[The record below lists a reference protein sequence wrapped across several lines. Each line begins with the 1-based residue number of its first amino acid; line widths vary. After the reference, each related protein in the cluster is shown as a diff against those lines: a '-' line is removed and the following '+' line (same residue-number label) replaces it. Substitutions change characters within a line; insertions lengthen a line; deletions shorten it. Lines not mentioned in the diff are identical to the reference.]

1 MARQRNRAT
10 AAAPD
15 SPPPAWSVGPRLAIA
30 VLILLSAAA
39 IVARVVPIWSQVFPA
54 SGHVRL
60 LGSDPYFHLRHARF
74 VAHQFPHLQRWDI
87 GTHYPEGQWA
97 DATGLF
103 DLAMGTAAWLIG
115 LGSPTNDLVDHV
127 AAWTPPL
134 LAALSIWLVFLLA
147 RTVLDRRAALLA
159 AAVFL
164 LYPGS
169 SLHRSLLGF
178 ADHHIAE
185 IVLGLLTAWGLTRCL
200 QAGESASAAVPW
212 WRPAFAH
219 ALPLAIF
226 LFTWVGAP
234 IYLLFVFV
242 VLLVVATVE
251 ISHGARSTATEHCGL
266 RYGSALLLMVWI
278 PSLLWPDLVM
288 VPDQSHLVLLAC
300 VAVAVV
306 PAAYV
311 WVARLVLRR
320 LDRPRLVA
328 LLAAVALF
336 AVMAIGA
343 TLAEHVPA
351 VGMLA
356 NVLLGTKGAGVGEHR
371 IVDWHVY
378 GVLLGVSGLAALAAL
393 PLALWRGLHRLG
405 DRFCLVPILF
415 GGLLLGL
422 WMNSRDYDY
431 AAPAFVAL
439 MAAFVTVEATGRL
452 PARHI
457 ARLRRPGS
465 LALAA
470 ALLLPVWPLQIV
482 LRPAATVQMAANHMV
497 VTPAWEQA
505 TTWLRRHT
513 PQPSLPV
520 DARVAPF
527 AHRAGFRYPPGAYG
541 VFSAWDFG
549 NLINVLGARVPVWSR
564 WPSARTASW
573 MVSEDERKSLR
584 LLCPSCE
591 EGEEVR
597 YVVLD
602 ARTISQHFP
611 SKLLLAGRRPE
622 DYNTVNWYSAGN
634 NRVPHRTFGPRYER
648 SMAVRL
654 YRDDARDVG
663 RYRLVYESYYE
674 SYLPYLLLSGTNPVR
689 VAYDIGSESQ
699 RKSVAGRV
707 GIGRMILA
715 GNQYEYDGLVT
726 PSVKIFEV
734 VLGARLAGK
743 APAETVVEARL
754 ALRCG
759 PRAREVNYARS
770 AVAGEDGRFKLVVA
784 HPSEPA
790 TVDAICGA
798 AGPYEIFMRSTLE
811 AEAVKVGTVA
821 VSTRQVHDGTRV
833 RLGKRWSE
841 RLHGAQ
847 RPG

>member
-1 MARQRNRAT
+1 MARRRNRAP
-10 AAAPD
+10 AAAR
-15 SPPPAWSVGPRLAIA
+15 SVGPRLAIA

-39 IVARVVPIWSQVFPA
+39 VVARVVPIWSQVFPA

-60 LGSDPYFHLRHARF
+60 LGSDPYYHLRHARF

-87 GTHYPEGQWA
+87 GTHYPEGQWS

-185 IVLGLLTAWGLTRCL
+185 VVLGLLTAWGLTRCL
-200 QAGESASAAVPW
+200 QAGESASPAVPW
-212 WRPAFAH
+212 WRPAFVH

-251 ISHGARSTATEHCGL
+251 ISHGARSTATQRGGL
-266 RYGSALLLMVWI
+266 RYGSALLLMVGV

-288 VPDQSHLVLLAC
+288 VPDRSHLVLLGC

-311 WVARLVLRR
+311 FVARLVLRR
-320 LDRPRLVA
+320 LERPRLVA
-328 LLAAVALF
+328 LLAAAALLA
-336 AVMAIGA
+336 AVAIGA
-343 TLAEHVPA
+343 FATTVAEYVPA
-351 VGMLA
+351 AGMLA
-356 NVLLGTKGAGVGEHR
+356 NILLETKGAFVGEHR
-371 IVDWHVY
+371 IVDWYVF

-393 PLALWRGLHRLG
+393 PLGLWRALHRPD

-422 WMNSRDYDY
+422 WLNSRDYDY
-431 AAPAFVAL
+431 AAPAFVAV
-439 MAAFVTVEATGRL
+439 MAAFVTVEAAGRIS
-452 PARHI
+452 ARHI
-457 ARLRRPGS
+457 ARLRWPGS

-470 ALLLPVWPLQIV
+470 ALLLPIWPLQVV

-505 TTWLRRHT
+505 TSWLRQHT
-513 PQPSLPV
+513 PRPSLPV
-520 DARVAPF
+520 DARVEPF
-527 AHRAGFRYPPGAYG
+527 ADSAGFRYPPGAYG

-549 NLINVLGARVPVWSR
+549 NLVNALGERVPVWSR
-564 WPSARTASW
+564 WPSARTAKW
-573 MVSEDERKSLR
+573 MVCEDEKRSLK

-663 RYRLVYESYYE
+663 RYRLVYESYHE
-674 SYLPYLLLSGTNPVR
+674 SYLPYLLLSGTNNPVR
-689 VAYDIGSESQ
+689 VAYGIGSESQ
-699 RKSVAGRV
+699 RKSIAGRV
-707 GIGRMILA
+707 GIGRMIRA
-715 GNQYEYDGLVT
+715 GNQHEYDGLVT

-734 VLGARLAGK
+734 VPGARLTGR
-743 APAETVVEARL
+743 APAETVVEAHL

-759 PRAREVNYARS
+759 ARAREVNYVRS
-770 AVAGEDGRFKLVVA
+770 AVAGGDGRFKLVVA
-784 HPSEPA
+784 HPTEPA

-798 AGPYEIFMRSTLE
+798 VGPYEIFIRSTPE

-821 VSTRQVHDGTRV
+821 VSTRQVRDGTRV
-833 RLGKRWSE
+833 RLDKEWRE
-841 RLHGAQ
+841 PFR
-847 RPG
+847 RR